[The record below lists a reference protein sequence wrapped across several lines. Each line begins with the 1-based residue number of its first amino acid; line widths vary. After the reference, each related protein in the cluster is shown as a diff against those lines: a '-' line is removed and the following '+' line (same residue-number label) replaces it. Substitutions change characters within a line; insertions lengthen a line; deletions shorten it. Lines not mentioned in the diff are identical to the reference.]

1 MDPKVVVPVFNLS
14 TPSPPAP
21 QFAYYQP
28 ILPHGSGALAS
39 FSYAFGSTAL
49 SIIPSELHRYSAYA
63 PNVSGSVRLAS
74 GNYWVNTINTGAI
87 DIYVVNYGPG
97 GGATVTATGFLVQS
111 VPSLPSPAFGS
122 FSVSVAGLTFNTS
135 DYIGFVVNHVE
146 SQPNVTNFVIE
157 ATLLFQW

>member
-1 MDPKVVVPVFNLS
+1 M
-14 TPSPPAP
+14 
-21 QFAYYQP
+21 
-28 ILPHGSGALAS
+28 
-39 FSYAFGSTAL
+39 
-49 SIIPSELHRYSAYA
+49 
-63 PNVSGSVRLAS
+63 SGSVRLAS

-135 DYIGFVVNHVE
+135 DYIGFVVNHQTPGPQKVE
-146 SQPNVTNFVIE
+146 FVIE
-157 ATLLFQW
+157 ATLFLQW